1 MGGNVMERLLKR
13 LYEETLTTYTEE
25 DLYNGDIASEI
36 IEELLYIIE
45 QQKEEIKELENR
57 EECDIR
63 EEYGE

>member
-1 MGGNVMERLLKR
+1 MERLLKR
-13 LYEETLTTYTEE
+13 LYEETNTTYTEE
-25 DLYNGDIASEI
+25 DLYNGDTTSEI

-45 QQKEEIKELENR
+45 QQKEEIKNLENR

>member
-1 MGGNVMERLLKR
+1 MERLLKR

-45 QQKEEIKELENR
+45 QQKEEINNLENR

>member
-1 MGGNVMERLLKR
+1 MGGIVMERLLKR

-45 QQKEEIKELENR
+45 QQKEEIKNLENQ
-57 EECDIR
+57 EECDPR

>member
-1 MGGNVMERLLKR
+1 MERLLKR

-25 DLYNGDIASEI
+25 DLYNGDTTCEI

-45 QQKEEIKELENR
+45 QQKKEIKELENR
-57 EECDIR
+57 EESDIK

>member
-1 MGGNVMERLLKR
+1 MGKLLKR
-13 LYEETLTTYTEE
+13 LYEETLTEYTEE

-45 QQKEEIKELENR
+45 QQKEEIKELENQ
-57 EECDIR
+57 EESDPS

>member
-45 QQKEEIKELENR
+45 QQKEEIKNLENK

>member
-1 MGGNVMERLLKR
+1 MERLLKR

-45 QQKEEIKELENR
+45 QQKEEIKKLENQ

-63 EEYGE
+63 EENGE

>member
-1 MGGNVMERLLKR
+1 MERLLKR

>member
-1 MGGNVMERLLKR
+1 MERLLKR

-45 QQKEEIKELENR
+45 QQKEEIKELENQ
-57 EECDIR
+57 EERDPR

>member
-1 MGGNVMERLLKR
+1 MERLLKR

-45 QQKEEIKELENR
+45 QQKEKIKELENQ
-57 EECDIR
+57 EECDPR

>member
-1 MGGNVMERLLKR
+1 MERLLKR

-25 DLYNGDIASEI
+25 DLYNGDTASEI

-45 QQKEEIKELENR
+45 QQKEEIKNLENQ
-57 EECDIR
+57 EECDLR

>member
-45 QQKEEIKELENR
+45 QQKEEIKNLENQ
-57 EECDIR
+57 EESDIK

>member
-1 MGGNVMERLLKR
+1 MERLLKR

-25 DLYNGDIASEI
+25 DLYNGDIASELI
-36 IEELLYIIE
+36 QELLYIIE
-45 QQKEEIKELENR
+45 RQKEKIKNLENQ

>member
-1 MGGNVMERLLKR
+1 MERLLKR

-25 DLYNGDIASEI
+25 DLYNGDTACEI

-45 QQKEEIKELENR
+45 QQKEEINLENQ

>member
-1 MGGNVMERLLKR
+1 MERLLKR

-45 QQKEEIKELENR
+45 QQKEKIKELENQEEYDPR
-57 EECDIR
+57 EE
-63 EEYGE
+63 

>member
-1 MGGNVMERLLKR
+1 MERLLKR

-25 DLYNGDIASEI
+25 DLYNGDTASEI

-45 QQKEEIKELENR
+45 QQKEKIKELENQ
-57 EECDIR
+57 EECDPR

>member
-1 MGGNVMERLLKR
+1 MERLLKR

-25 DLYNGDIASEI
+25 DLYNGDTASEI

-45 QQKEEIKELENR
+45 QQKEKIKELENQ

>member
-1 MGGNVMERLLKR
+1 MEKLLKR

-25 DLYNGDIASEI
+25 DLYNGDTACEI
-36 IEELLYIIE
+36 IEELLYIIDH
-45 QQKEEIKELENR
+45 QKEEIKELENR

>member
-1 MGGNVMERLLKR
+1 MKRLLKR

-25 DLYNGDIASEI
+25 DLYNGDTACEI

-45 QQKEEIKELENR
+45 QQKEKIKELENQ
-57 EECDIR
+57 EECDPR

>member
-1 MGGNVMERLLKR
+1 MEKILKR
-13 LYEETLTTYTEE
+13 LYEETNTRYTEE
-25 DLYNGDIASEI
+25 DLYDGDIASEI

-45 QQKEEIKELENR
+45 QQKEEINILQNQ

>member
-1 MGGNVMERLLKR
+1 MKRLLKR

-25 DLYNGDIASEI
+25 DLYNGDTASEI

-45 QQKEEIKELENR
+45 RQKEKIKELENQ

>member
-1 MGGNVMERLLKR
+1 MERLLKR
-13 LYEETLTTYTEE
+13 LYEETLTEYTEE

>member
-1 MGGNVMERLLKR
+1 MERLLKR
-13 LYEETLTTYTEE
+13 LYEETNTRYIEE
-25 DLYNGDIASEI
+25 DLCNGDIASEI

-45 QQKEEIKELENR
+45 QQKEEIKELKNR

>member
-1 MGGNVMERLLKR
+1 MERLLKR

-25 DLYNGDIASEI
+25 DLYNGDTASEI
-36 IEELLYIIE
+36 IEELLYIIDH
-45 QQKEEIKELENR
+45 QKEEIKELENQ

>member
-1 MGGNVMERLLKR
+1 MKRLLKR

-25 DLYNGDIASEI
+25 DLYNGDTASEI

-45 QQKEEIKELENR
+45 QQKEKIKELENQ
-57 EECDIR
+57 EECDPR

>member
-25 DLYNGDIASEI
+25 DLYNGDIASELI
-36 IEELLYIIE
+36 QELLYIIE
-45 QQKEEIKELENR
+45 RQKEKIKNLENQ

>member
-1 MGGNVMERLLKR
+1 MERLLKR

-25 DLYNGDIASEI
+25 DLYNGDTASEI

-57 EECDIR
+57 EESDPR

>member
-1 MGGNVMERLLKR
+1 MERLLKR

-25 DLYNGDIASEI
+25 DLYNGDTACEI

-45 QQKEEIKELENR
+45 QQKKEIKELENQ
-57 EECDIR
+57 EEYDPR

>member
-1 MGGNVMERLLKR
+1 MERLLKR

-25 DLYNGDIASEI
+25 DLYNGDTASEI

-45 QQKEEIKELENR
+45 QQKEKIKGLENQ
-57 EECDIR
+57 EEYDPR

>member
-1 MGGNVMERLLKR
+1 MERLLKR

-25 DLYNGDIASEI
+25 DLYNGDTASEI
-36 IEELLYIIE
+36 IEELLSIIDH
-45 QQKEEIKELENR
+45 QKEEIKELQNK

>member
-25 DLYNGDIASEI
+25 DLYNGDTASEI

-45 QQKEEIKELENR
+45 QQKEKIKELENQ
-57 EECDIR
+57 EEYDPR

>member
-1 MGGNVMERLLKR
+1 MERLLKR

-25 DLYNGDIASEI
+25 DLYNGDTASEI

-45 QQKEEIKELENR
+45 QQKEEIKNLENQ

>member
-1 MGGNVMERLLKR
+1 MERLLKR

-45 QQKEEIKELENR
+45 QQKKEINELENQ